1 MPLTRRDF
9 LKWSG
14 LGLGLSVLEGP
25 HVLSMDVNPA
35 TADGLAI
42 LYDPTKCV
50 GCRACQ
56 AACKRWNNLPP
67 EPDPQGLYEAPRSLS
82 AKTWNLIKV
91 TIRDPS
97 DWHFFSY
104 QCMHCADAACVTV
117 CPSGAL
123 FKDAQ
128 GFTGFNRDRCIGCG
142 YCTQFCPYGVPHL
155 EVVNILTG
163 EAKAAKCT
171 FCQDRIWNGL
181 GGPSCAEACP
191 TGALTW
197 GARADLV
204 ERGQARAAE
213 LRAQGRSNARLYGL
227 TEAQGLHR
235 LSILLDEPARYGLP
249 EDPVLPLVAKV
260 WRIGGRW
267 LAGLAGAATLAGV
280 LGSWL
285 ISRRAIKMEQVE

>member
-14 LGLGLSVLEGP
+14 IGLGLSLLEGP
-25 HVLSMDVNPA
+25 RVLSMDVDPA
-35 TADGLAI
+35 AGGLAI

-56 AACKRWNNLPP
+56 AACKRWNKLPA

-91 TIRDPS
+91 TVRSSS

-123 FKDAQ
+123 FKDEQ
-128 GFTGFNRDRCIGCG
+128 GFTGFRRDLCIGCG

-171 FCQDRIWNGL
+171 FCQDRVWSGV

-197 GARADLV
+197 GTRATLV
-204 ERGQARAAE
+204 EQGKARVAE
-213 LRAQGRSNARLYGL
+213 LQAGGETDARLYGL
-227 TEAQGLHR
+227 VEAQGLHR
-235 LSILLDEPARYGLP
+235 LSILLDAPARYNLP

-260 WRIGGRW
+260 WRTGGRW
-267 LAGLAGAATLAGV
+267 LAGLAGAATLLGV

-285 ISRRAIKMEQVE
+285 ISRRAIRMEQVE

>member
-1 MPLTRRDF
+1 MPLTRREF

-14 LGLGLSVLEGP
+14 FGLGLSLLEGAK
-25 HVLSMDVNPA
+25 VLSMDANPGS
-35 TADGLAI
+35 TDGLAI

-56 AACKRWNNLPP
+56 AACKRWNHLPP
-67 EPDPQGLYEAPRSLS
+67 ETDPQGMYEAPRGLS
-82 AKTWNLIKV
+82 ADTWTLIKV
-91 TIRDPS
+91 SIRDPS

-123 FKDAQ
+123 FKDER
-128 GFTGFNRDRCIGCG
+128 GFTGFNRDLCIGCG

-155 EVVNILTG
+155 KVENLLTG

-171 FCQDRIWNGL
+171 FCQDRVWSGL

-191 TGALTW
+191 TGGLTW
-197 GARADLV
+197 GLRSDLV
-204 ERGQARAAE
+204 ARGQAKVAE
-213 LRAQGRSNARLYGL
+213 LQAQGRNNAQLYGL
-227 TEAQGLHR
+227 AEAGGLHR
-235 LSILLDEPARYGLP
+235 LSILLDEPSRYGLP
-249 EDPVLPLVAKV
+249 EDPSVPLLAKA
-260 WRIGGRW
+260 WRAGTRW
-267 LAGLAGAATLAGV
+267 LAGLAGAATFVGV

-285 ISRRAIKMEQVE
+285 IARKAIRMEQVE